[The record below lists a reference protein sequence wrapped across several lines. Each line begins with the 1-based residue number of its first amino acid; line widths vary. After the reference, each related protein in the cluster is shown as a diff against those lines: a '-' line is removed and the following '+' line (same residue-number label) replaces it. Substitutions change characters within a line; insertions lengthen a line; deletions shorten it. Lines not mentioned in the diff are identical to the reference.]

1 MLYGQVPTEAEA
13 AMLAAAVT
21 ADAKL
26 AEPEQYFH
34 MLASLDRQVPSF
46 ASDRTLLCHTTP
58 ISSAFATRARTFSP
72 A

>member
-1 MLYGQVPTEAEA
+1 MLYAACNASCCMLYGQVPTEAEA

-34 MLASLDRQVPSF
+34 MLATLDR
-46 ASDRTLLCHTTP
+46 
-58 ISSAFATRARTFSP
+58 
-72 A
+72 

>member
-58 ISSAFATRARTFSP
+58 ISSAFATRARTC
-72 A
+72 

>member
-1 MLYGQVPTEAEA
+1 
-13 AMLAAAVT
+13 MLAAAVT

-58 ISSAFATRARTFSP
+58 ISSAFATRARTC
-72 A
+72 